1 MKTYC
6 LSFALLIL
14 ALNFSFGE
22 IKNGYAKGISSAR
35 ESLKGLHALLQHEKE
50 ITLSQKKIIEAKIKE
65 VVNYIAY
72 YELTENLLKQ
82 FRLMA
87 SDLYNE
93 IDTIKDRQGRPT
105 DVYIKFIP
113 KEQARVQAWGITNIA
128 QVTGDNDAY
137 YSEYGEHSVSVK
149 VWIVSKALE
158 VLSHELGHVKYQVPN
173 LASYLEYH
181 KMNYRPSITEAN
193 NIGHDPD
200 DKSGKNAA
208 AFAKK
213 YRENY
218 YRYWKNGHNN
228 QFQSPLVL
236 MENIKKEVQLET
248 MVADP
253 LARL

>member
-6 LSFALLIL
+6 LPFAFLIL

-22 IKNGYAKGISSAR
+22 IKNGYAKGITAAR
-35 ESLKGLHALLQHEKE
+35 ESLKGLHALLKHEKE
-50 ITLSQKKIIEAKIKE
+50 ITSSQKKMIETKIKE

-82 FRLMA
+82 FRLIA

-93 IDTIKDRQGRPT
+93 IDTIKDRQGRST

-113 KEQARVQAWGITNIA
+113 REQTRVQAWGITNIA
-128 QVTGDNDAY
+128 RVVGDSDAY
-137 YSEYGEHSVSVK
+137 YSEYGERSVSVK
-149 VWIVSKALE
+149 VWVVSKALE

-181 KMNYRPSITEAN
+181 KMNYRPGITEQN
-193 NIGHDPD
+193 NIGHDPND
-200 DKSGKNAA
+200 TSGKNAT
-208 AFAKK
+208 AFAKR

-218 YRYWKNGHNN
+218 YNHWKNGHN

-236 MENIKKEVQLET
+236 MENIRKEVHPET

>member
-14 ALNFSFGE
+14 ALNLSFGE
-22 IKNGYAKGISSAR
+22 IKNGYAKGISAAR

-50 ITLSQKKIIEAKIKE
+50 ITSSQKKMIETKIKA
-65 VVNYIAY
+65 VVNYIVY

-82 FRLMA
+82 FRLLA
-87 SDLYNE
+87 PDLYNE

-113 KEQARVQAWGITNIA
+113 REQANVQARGITNVA
-128 QVTGDNDAY
+128 QVPGDNDAY
-137 YSEYGEHSVSVK
+137 NSEHGERSVSVK
-149 VWIVSKALE
+149 VWIVAKALE
-158 VLSHELGHVKYQVPN
+158 ILSHELGHVKYQVPN

-181 KMNYRPSITEAN
+181 KLNYRPSVTEPN
-193 NIGHDPD
+193 NIGHHPNDR
-200 DKSGKNAA
+200 SGKNAA

-218 YRYWKNGHNN
+218 CSYWKNGHS
-228 QFQSPLVL
+228 QFQSPPVL
-236 MENIKKEVQLET
+236 MEKIRKEVQLEA
-248 MVADP
+248 MVTDP